1 MGGVMDKIIDDLL
14 ALYMERDSSVLESIS
29 KEEMDKEWDFYFLIL
44 ERLSKKDESLFSE
57 YLALRQA
64 REDTKVA
71 NAYKQG
77 FQTAVRLLIE
87 CLQK

>member
-1 MGGVMDKIIDDLL
+1 MDKIIEDLF

-29 KEEMDKEWDFYFLIL
+29 KEEMDKEWDLYFLIL
-44 ERLSKKDESLFSE
+44 EGLAKKDEPLFSE

-64 REDTKVA
+64 REDAKVA

-87 CLQK
+87 CLQE